1 MKLTYRAF
9 TLWLREWARA
19 KAQNISFETLNG
31 GQFMLSTLLIMP
43 NYLVILSHWHHHSF
57 FRNLPFLLNEFDN
70 SSKES
75 TRFLNV
81 SLLGESKF
89 LIVTDLLSQKNS
101 VSETIRKKKKNP
113 TLLTGSML
121 NPLQPNISMHILHT
135 VLYPFP
141 KLPPRR
147 ISLTI

>member
-1 MKLTYRAF
+1 M
-9 TLWLREWARA
+9 
-19 KAQNISFETLNG
+19 Q
-31 GQFMLSTLLIMP
+31 
-43 NYLVILSHWHHHSF
+43 HHSF

-89 LIVTDLLSQKNS
+89 LIVTDLLSQKKTQYQRLLKNK
-101 VSETIRKKKKNP
+101 ETKKP
-113 TLLTGSML
+113 TLLTGSVL
-121 NPLQPNISMHILHT
+121 NPLQPDISMHILHT

-141 KLPPRR
+141 QVPTRR